1 MVGNC
6 QSDCLPR
13 PNGDDEDNNGDASSD
28 DNDDVWINH
37 NDIGGANG
45 DDEDETIKTMMCG

>member
-13 PNGDDEDNNGDASSD
+13 PNGDDEDDNGDASDD
-28 DNDDVWINH
+28 DNDDVWLMVVPMVQ
-37 NDIGGANG
+37 DG
-45 DDEDETIKTMMCG
+45 DGK

>member
-1 MVGNC
+1 MGNC